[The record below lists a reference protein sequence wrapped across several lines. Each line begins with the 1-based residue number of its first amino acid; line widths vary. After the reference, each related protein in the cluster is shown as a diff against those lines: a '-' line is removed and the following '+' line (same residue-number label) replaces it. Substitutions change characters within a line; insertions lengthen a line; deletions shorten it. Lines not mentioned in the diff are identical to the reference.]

1 MKNKLFVPAILFV
14 MLSIM
19 LSACSAGLVSQPTS
33 VPEVVESTPVPQES
47 TPTFVATNTLEPTLA
62 PTEVAP
68 TQPAATE
75 EAPVIPVAVSCDT
88 PSIKA
93 GLTAADVEFGE
104 YLDTNL
110 GRRMTFTSRRL
121 IVPAKA
127 WNEVLTADELLA
139 VETTWQSVRVCIP
152 EGTFGRIFAGGFE
165 QGTNRYENGVLMTLN
180 PGLYEFKMRNGE
192 VVIWYPDQENFANSD
207 LIRIG
212 TQIIHGNFDIHAQLA
227 FFATTAD
234 LLPQMPA
241 DLVKQNNVQIVP
253 FPEPVTE

>member
-1 MKNKLFVPAILFV
+1 MAPLTKEQRSEAAKKAAATRRANREAAARREETNNNHSVMSWLPWVLLGLFILG
-14 MLSIM
+14 MLIWHPWT
-19 LSACSAGLVSQPTS
+19 G
-33 VPEVVESTPVPQES
+33 TP
-47 TPTFVATNTLEPTLA
+47 A
-62 PTEVAP
+62 PT
-68 TQPAATE
+68 ATA
-75 EAPVIPVAVSCDT
+75 EAPALVAVSCDT

-192 VVIWYPDQENFANSD
+192 VVIWYPNQENFANSD